1 MSKKPTIKD
10 VAAHA
15 GVSKSTV
22 SLVLQ
27 NSPLVKAQTREVV
40 QASMLALNYVRNRAA
55 ASLRGG
61 STGLVG
67 LVINDLRN
75 PFFTEFATSAQ
86 EALAEAG
93 FATVIANTD
102 ENAQTQHRVIAS
114 MLEHEVSALLI
125 SPAYG
130 MTKDTFDAMAR
141 AGVPVLQVLRKV
153 DPRSK
158 HFPFFSMDYA
168 HGSGLVARHLVDQG
182 YEKIAFVGGIARRQI
197 TEERLS
203 GYLATMEAT
212 GREPTVLFGRATRD
226 LGWKLA
232 DELIEAGVDA
242 AMCFNDL
249 VALGLSAAL
258 AQRGHQMAVTGFDDI
273 EECVQ
278 VHPQLTSVH
287 CDVKSFG
294 RQAADILLNWHRGGE
309 QPRDLPRQPVHLEVR
324 ASSQRTSI

>member
-27 NSPLVKAQTREVV
+27 NSPLVKGKTRETV

-114 MLEHEVSALLI
+114 MLEHEVSALLV

-130 MTKDTFDAMAR
+130 LTKDTFDAMAR
-141 AGVPVLQVLRKV
+141 AELPVLQVLR
-153 DPRSK
+153 
-158 HFPFFSMDYA
+158 
-168 HGSGLVARHLVDQG
+168 
-182 YEKIAFVGGIARRQI
+182 
-197 TEERLS
+197 
-203 GYLATMEAT
+203 
-212 GREPTVLFGRATRD
+212 
-226 LGWKLA
+226 
-232 DELIEAGVDA
+232 
-242 AMCFNDL
+242 
-249 VALGLSAAL
+249 
-258 AQRGHQMAVTGFDDI
+258 
-273 EECVQ
+273 
-278 VHPQLTSVH
+278 
-287 CDVKSFG
+287 
-294 RQAADILLNWHRGGE
+294 
-309 QPRDLPRQPVHLEVR
+309 
-324 ASSQRTSI
+324 